1 MNWESLGAILQ
12 VDYYSFRNIKMGQI
26 MAAQI
31 LIQVYTINLAPFFLA
46 PYRHHL
52 FLFSILSHH

>member
-1 MNWESLGAILQ
+1 MNWELLGVILQ
-12 VDYYSFRNIKMGQI
+12 IDYYSFRNIKMGQM

-31 LIQVYTINLAPFFLA
+31 FIQVYTINLAPFFLST
-46 PYRHHL
+46 YLHHL